1 MFEKNSQG
9 FGQRPHRYQTRGD
22 QPQPKAPVTQS
33 KTRRPQPGPTPIRFD
48 LVFWGALSSFVV
60 FFLFFNLQAISDLA
74 PESVKNGDTPGAFGV
89 PAAILT
95 IVWIAAIPVLFV
107 RGVYRSALSGK
118 LLLNWFATGA
128 FVGVALGVLF
138 LNLST

>member
-1 MFEKNSQG
+1 M
-9 FGQRPHRYQTRGD
+9 
-22 QPQPKAPVTQS
+22 
-33 KTRRPQPGPTPIRFD
+33 
-48 LVFWGALSSFVV
+48 
-60 FFLFFNLQAISDLA
+60 
-74 PESVKNGDTPGAFGV
+74 KNGDTPGAFGV
-89 PAAILT
+89 PVAILT

-128 FVGVALGVLF
+128 FVEVALGVLF